1 MTRRVASAVL
11 RLAPLGPMLLLGVL
25 APGVVRAQGHAGSVS
40 LSVPATG
47 EYDFHES
54 APASP
59 AQRLRAAPLPDPD
72 TVPKPDR
79 SLHDPAT
86 GADTT
91 AFGTATTYPNP
102 NTDTTSGPNAV
113 GNAASRSA
121 GLPVQEGGGLVLFEW
136 GFPPRP
142 MPLVPGDDLTAA
154 PPPVAEIRL
163 AVQAD
168 DAPVL
173 DARSLW
179 IVQRAVQAY
188 GRAALTEIT
197 VERPSDRPGCC
208 RRYPDLLRA
217 ELIRSGIGPD
227 PAHLL
232 PDHRIRLVQA
242 AMPVGR

>member
-1 MTRRVASAVL
+1 MTRRVAVLAVL
-11 RLAPLGPMLLLGVL
+11 LLPGALSLA
-25 APGVVRAQGHAGSVS
+25 AARAQAHAGPVP
-40 LSVPATG
+40 LSVPAPG
-47 EYDFHES
+47 AYDFHET

-59 AQRLRAAPLPDPD
+59 TQRLRDAPLPDPG
-72 TVPKPDR
+72 TVPKVPQG
-79 SLHDPAT
+79 LHDPAT

-91 AFGTATTYPNP
+91 AFGTAYTYPNP
-102 NTDTTSGPNAV
+102 NTDTTSGPDAM
-113 GNAASRSA
+113 GNAASKSA
-121 GLPVQEGGGLVLFEW
+121 GLPVQGGGGLVLFEW

-154 PPPVAEIRL
+154 PPPVAEIRF

-168 DAPVL
+168 DASAL

-208 RRYPDLLRA
+208 RRYSELLRA

-227 PAHLL
+227 PSHLL
-232 PDHRIRLVQA
+232 PGHRIRLVQA
-242 AMPVGR
+242 AMPVMR

>member
-1 MTRRVASAVL
+1 MTRRVALALRPVL
-11 RLAPLGPMLLLGVL
+11 LVVL
-25 APGVVRAQGHAGSVS
+25 ASGTVRAREQDGSVS

-47 EYDFHES
+47 EYDFHQTV
-54 APASP
+54 PASP
-59 AQRLRAAPLPDPD
+59 AQRLRAAPLPDPG
-72 TVPKPDR
+72 TLLKPDQ

-86 GADTT
+86 AADTT
-91 AFGTATTYPNP
+91 AFGTAYTYPNP

-113 GNAASRSA
+113 GNAANRSA
-121 GLPVQEGGGLVLFEW
+121 GLPVQGGGGLVLFEW

-142 MPLVPGDDLTAA
+142 MPLVPGDDLRAA
-154 PPPVAEIRL
+154 PPPVREICF

-173 DARSLW
+173 DARSVW

-197 VERPSDRPGCC
+197 VERPADRPGCC
-208 RRYPDLLRA
+208 RRYPDLVRA

-242 AMPVGR
+242 ATPVAR

>member
-1 MTRRVASAVL
+1 MTRRVAPAVL
-11 RLAPLGPMLLLGVL
+11 RPVLLLGML
-25 APGVVRAQGHAGSVS
+25 ASGMVHAQERAGSVS
-40 LSVPATG
+40 LSVPAAG
-47 EYDFHES
+47 AYDFHDT

-59 AQRLRAAPLPDPD
+59 AQRLRTAPLPDPG
-72 TVPKPDR
+72 TVPKPGR

-91 AFGTATTYPNP
+91 AFGTAYTYPNP
-102 NTDTTSGPNAV
+102 YTDTTSGPNAV

-121 GLPVQEGGGLVLFEW
+121 GVPVQQSGGLVLFEW

-154 PPPVAEIRL
+154 PPPVREIRF

-179 IVQRAVQAY
+179 IVQRAVQNY
-188 GRAALTEIT
+188 GRANLTEIT
-197 VERPSDRPGCC
+197 VERPSDHPGCC
-208 RRYPDLLRA
+208 RRYPDLVRA

-232 PDHRIRLVQA
+232 PDHRIRLVLA
-242 AMPVGR
+242 AMPVGP

>member
-1 MTRRVASAVL
+1 MGRRAAALAVL
-11 RLAPLGPMLLLGVL
+11 HPVLLLGVL
-25 APGVVRAQGHAGSVS
+25 ASGAVRAQEHVGSVS
-40 LSVPATG
+40 LTAPATSA
-47 EYDFHES
+47 YDFHES

-59 AQRLRAAPLPDPD
+59 ALSLRDAPLPDPG
-72 TVPKPDR
+72 TAPKPDR

-91 AFGTATTYPNP
+91 AFGTAYTYPNP

-154 PPPVAEIRL
+154 PPPVREIRL
-163 AVQAD
+163 AVQAV

-188 GRAALTEIT
+188 GRANLTEIT
-197 VERPSDRPGCC
+197 VERPFDRPGCC
-208 RRYPDLLRA
+208 RRYPDLVRA

-242 AMPVGR
+242 AMPVAR